1 MTDVVTRKLYNAK
14 HCYVCG
20 THQQEGLHASFYVL
34 KSNRLLTVYNP
45 KDVHFGYPNILHGG
59 VISALLDEGM
69 ARAYQITHDEPFG
82 VTMKLDIKYIKK
94 VQTTKTLYV
103 VATVI
108 KDTSKIFYTEGYL
121 TDCKEIYAKANASYI
136 KMHMEDVH
144 IHMPYEMITD
154 QKPLKTVELPL

>member
-1 MTDVVTRKLYNAK
+1 MTDVIIRKLYNAK

-20 THQQEGLHASFYVL
+20 THQQEGLHAFFYVL
-34 KSNRLLTVYNP
+34 ESNRLLTVYEP
-45 KDVHFGYPNILHGG
+45 KEAHFGYPGMLHGG
-59 VISALLDEGM
+59 VMSALLDEGM

-82 VTMKLDIKYIKK
+82 VTMKLDVKYLKK

-103 VATVI
+103 VAKVI

-121 TDCKEIYAKANASYI
+121 TDGIDIYAKADASYI

-144 IHMPYEMITD
+144 IHMPYEMVID
-154 QKPLKTVELPL
+154 QTPRKTVELPL